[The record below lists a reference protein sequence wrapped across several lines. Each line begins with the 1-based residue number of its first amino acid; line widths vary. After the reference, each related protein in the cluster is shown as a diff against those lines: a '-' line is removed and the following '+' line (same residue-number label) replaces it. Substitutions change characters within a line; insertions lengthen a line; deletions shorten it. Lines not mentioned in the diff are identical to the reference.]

1 MPDQQR
7 LNGSEGMKGLVFA
20 LIASIAI
27 CAPAHAGPMES
38 ITEFL
43 GDVATGQAEL
53 GPQTATEWIAMRCVA
68 LYGALEHQA
77 SKRKDDEKMR
87 DFINRATTF
96 DSKVDHHNLRL
107 DIIAVIAAGYIDD
120 PAIVLADRPI
130 CDNGG
135 KVPALRSG
143 N

>member
-1 MPDQQR
+1 
-7 LNGSEGMKGLVFA
+7 MKELVVA
-20 LIASIAI
+20 LIASIAV

-43 GDVATGQAEL
+43 ADVATGQAEL

-77 SKRKDDEKMR
+77 SKRNDEEKMS
-87 DFINRATTF
+87 DFIDRAAAF
-96 DSKVDHHNLRL
+96 DAKVGHNLRL
-107 DIIAVIAAGYIDD
+107 DTIAVIAAGYIDD
-120 PAIVLADRPI
+120 PAVVLADRPI

-135 KVPALRSG
+135 KVPVLRSG

>member
-1 MPDQQR
+1 
-7 LNGSEGMKGLVFA
+7 MKELVFA
-20 LIASIAI
+20 LIASIAV
-27 CAPAHAGPMES
+27 CGPARAGGPMES

-43 GDVATGQAEL
+43 TNVATGQAGL
-53 GPQTATEWIAMRCVA
+53 GPQTAPEWIAMRCAA

-77 SKRKDDEKMR
+77 SKRNDEEKLR
-87 DFINRATTF
+87 EFIDRATAF
-96 DSKVDHHNLRL
+96 DAKAGHDHIRI

-120 PAIVLADRPI
+120 PAVVLADRPI

-135 KVPALRSG
+135 NVPVLRSG